1 MEACGQMGK
10 ILHKLLFLFIL
21 FGGNSSTDQISRSI
35 FTLDG
40 SNEAD
45 SRKDEP
51 FGVSSVL
58 RLT

>member
-1 MEACGQMGK
+1 MGK